1 MPAGVTRCAAVTKT
15 KLADTD
21 ISQRHQCR
29 SKPLAVIQILA
40 ARVTSAG
47 RVPAVKAARPIV
59 ARPTPGAAQL
69 QSLGDIDPLH
79 ARLYAM
85 RGLTHADELDYGL
98 ASLAPVSALEH
109 IDEAATLV
117 LGSRDKR
124 IIVIGDFDVDGATS
138 TALVLRCLKEYGFSD
153 VEYLVPNRFDYGYG
167 LSPEIVRV
175 AAQRSPGLLITVDNG
190 VSSVAGVAE
199 ANALGIPV
207 LITDHH
213 LPGDEL
219 PEAEVILNPNLAG
232 SQFPSRNLAGVG
244 VAFYLMARIGRMLE
258 EQGQAGAAKVP
269 AKYLD
274 LVALGTV
281 ADVVPLDHNNRILV
295 QQGLTR
301 IRAGRSVCGIEALLQ
316 QAGRSSARCV
326 STDLGFAV
334 GPRINAA
341 GRLEDISVG
350 IECLL
355 TDSFDK
361 AAAIAR
367 ELDQIN
373 RERRDIEGTM
383 REQAF
388 AYVDSLGEQ
397 RWPPCVCV
405 YDTGWH
411 LGVVGLIAARV
422 RERCHRPVI
431 AFAREGEGMLKGSAR
446 SIPGVHARDLLE
458 AVSTVAPGLID
469 KFGGHAM
476 AAGLTLAEAQYE
488 RFKTLAAEQMAR
500 LYPGADFSGAILTD
514 GPLPERALN
523 VKFARSLRDA
533 GPWGSGF
540 PEPIWSGDFSVLEQR
555 TVGDSH
561 LKMRVQP
568 AGGRSVVDAIAFNQA
583 GLVYRGLVQ
592 LAYRLDV
599 NEYRGIEN
607 AQLVV
612 EQIAPLTAGAA

>member
-1 MPAGVTRCAAVTKT
+1 M
-15 KLADTD
+15 
-21 ISQRHQCR
+21 
-29 SKPLAVIQILA
+29 
-40 ARVTSAG
+40 
-47 RVPAVKAARPIV
+47 
-59 ARPTPGAAQL
+59 
-69 QSLGDIDPLH
+69 DPVH

-85 RGLTHADELDYGL
+85 RGLTQAEELDYGL
-98 ASLAPVSALEH
+98 ARLAPVSALEH
-109 IDEAATLV
+109 VDEAASLV
-117 LGSRDKR
+117 LAKRDQR

-138 TALVLRCLKEYGFSD
+138 TALVLRCLREFGFD
-153 VEYLVPNRFDYGYG
+153 DIEYLVPNRFEYGYG

-175 AAQRSPGLLITVDNG
+175 AAQRLPGLLITVDNG

-199 ANALGIPV
+199 ANDLGIPV
-207 LITDHH
+207 LVTDHH

-219 PEAEVILNPNLAG
+219 PAAEVILNPNLAG
-232 SQFPSRNLAGVG
+232 SKFPSRNLAGVG
-244 VAFYLMARIGRMLE
+244 VAFYLMARIGRVLE

-269 AKYLD
+269 ARYLD

-295 QQGLTR
+295 QQGLQR
-301 IRAGRSVCGIEALLQ
+301 IRAGRSISGIEALLQ
-316 QAGRSSARCV
+316 QAGRSSSRCV

-355 TDSFDK
+355 TDSFDE
-361 AAAIAR
+361 AAGIAK

-373 RERRDIEGTM
+373 RERRDIEGAM
-383 REQAF
+383 RDQAF

-405 YDTGWH
+405 YDEDWH
-411 LGVVGLIAARV
+411 QGVVGLIAARV

-431 AFAREGEGMLKGSAR
+431 AFARESDELLKGSAR
-446 SIPGVHARDLLE
+446 SIAGVHIRDLLE
-458 AVSTVAPGLID
+458 AVSTVAPGLIV

-476 AAGLTLAEAQYE
+476 AAGLTLAEADYH
-488 RFKTLAAEQMAR
+488 RFEALAAEQMAR
-500 LYPGADFSGAILTD
+500 LYPGADFSGAIVTD
-514 GPLPERALN
+514 GPLPDKALN
-523 VKFARSLRDA
+523 VSFARSLRDA

-540 PEPIWSGDFSVLEQR
+540 PEPVWSGDFSVLEQR
-555 TVGDSH
+555 TVGDNH

-568 AGGRSVVDAIAFNQA
+568 AGGRSTIDAIAFNQA
-583 GLVYRGLVQ
+583 GPAYRGRVQ

-599 NEYRGIEN
+599 NEYRGIES
-607 AQLVV
+607 AQLIV
-612 EQIAPLTAGAA
+612 EQISPLSAGAA